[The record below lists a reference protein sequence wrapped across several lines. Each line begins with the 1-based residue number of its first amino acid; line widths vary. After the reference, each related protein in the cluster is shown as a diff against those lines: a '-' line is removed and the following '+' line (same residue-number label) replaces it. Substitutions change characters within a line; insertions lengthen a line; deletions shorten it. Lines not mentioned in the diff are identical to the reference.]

1 MISEIYRDCNKCSQN
16 LSQGNNKFLYHMSL
30 HDQLAFVQK
39 ALDEPLE
46 LWHEQ
51 LSHVIYPQ
59 SGHSWSTSSQSSLN
73 FPLQPVQWVVGGA
86 SFFLFFFLL
95 LLHFVKHF
103 VDFAFLFVC
112 RPSFFL
118 ASAAAVDYYG
128 RECQRGRVLAEGYQY
143 VAILQPEHRW
153 FASFMQYSL

>member
-1 MISEIYRDCNKCSQN
+1 MARATLTCYISTV
-16 LSQGNNKFLYHMSL
+16 GTFLV
-30 HDQLAFVQK
+30 DF
-39 ALDEPLE
+39 EPILLE
-46 LWHEQ
+46 LSIATCAMGCGRLRWR
-51 LSHVIYPQ
+51 
-59 SGHSWSTSSQSSLN
+59 
-73 FPLQPVQWVVGGA
+73 A

-143 VAILQPEHRW
+143 VAILQPEHR
-153 FASFMQYSL
+153 